1 VSETT
6 DKAAGH
12 QGSERK
18 RSMGWFALVGFA
30 RGLAFHVILG
40 GPLLLL
46 GADAKSFPLATF
58 VIINPLFCAG
68 LGCLFHRFPEPRL
81 RLPSSFFAME
91 PLSVLERLERSRR
104 ISRHVWAGF
113 GIGIVAALGVTSLEV
128 ACHGWSYLLM
138 LIPAMLVYPW
148 LGASAGFSFGLRP
161 GDPRPSS
168 IRRLRVSLRTLMIL
182 VAYIALLFGLG
193 TQAVHLGGVAR
204 ERQALSRNAQAIGD
218 LFRSQSE
225 KYLADMRR
233 RMKNVDELRDGRI
246 PEELQDSD
254 RAFLKSLDTSASSE
268 FKKHRYSL
276 MADLEEHQA
285 KMAEEMF
292 RTNDRA
298 ANDQK
303 IRADKYRKAA
313 QEPWTPVEPDPVI
326 PTSFPAK

>member
-1 VSETT
+1 
-6 DKAAGH
+6 
-12 QGSERK
+12 
-18 RSMGWFALVGFA
+18 
-30 RGLAFHVILG
+30 
-40 GPLLLL
+40 
-46 GADAKSFPLATF
+46 
-58 VIINPLFCAG
+58 
-68 LGCLFHRFPEPRL
+68 
-81 RLPSSFFAME
+81 
-91 PLSVLERLERSRR
+91 
-104 ISRHVWAGF
+104 VWAGF

-233 RMKNVDELRDGRI
+233 RMKNADELRDGRI

-254 RAFLKSLDTSASSE
+254 RAFFTNRQSSS
-268 FKKHRYSL
+268 RC
-276 MADLEEHQA
+276 
-285 KMAEEMF
+285 
-292 RTNDRA
+292 
-298 ANDQK
+298 
-303 IRADKYRKAA
+303 
-313 QEPWTPVEPDPVI
+313 
-326 PTSFPAK
+326 